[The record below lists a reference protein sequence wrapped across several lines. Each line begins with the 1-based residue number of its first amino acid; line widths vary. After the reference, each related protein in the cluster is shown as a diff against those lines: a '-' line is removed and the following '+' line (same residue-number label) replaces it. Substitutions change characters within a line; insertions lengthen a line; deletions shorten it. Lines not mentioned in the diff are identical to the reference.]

1 MEITCIPTPWKV
13 RVFVMCQAKLGFSIL
28 HVHEVHVPHL
38 ILNSAHFSTITEFW
52 RGLSLCDGVS
62 F

>member
-1 MEITCIPTPWKV
+1 MYTHTMESARFRDVPSQIGV
-13 RVFVMCQAKLGFSIL
+13 NSIL